1 MKDGAAGG
9 RDDGIARMGIDELR
23 EQLKKTKR
31 EVTNRDTTLKAL
43 QRNYETLASVHEESK
58 SEHQRRNIAFD
69 QVDLSQTI
77 NHTQACY
84 LK

>member
-1 MKDGAAGG
+1 MS
-9 RDDGIARMGIDELR
+9 IDELR

-58 SEHQRRNIAFD
+58 TEHHRRKIAFD
-69 QVDLSQTI
+69 QVSIYCKL
-77 NHTQACY
+77 
-84 LK
+84 